1 MSTQP
6 YQPPALNADAYAAL
20 VFMLER
26 HPTPLRQVQLCNGLP
41 QIGLN
46 SSAALQAF
54 LLLQSHRLVR
64 LRRSGRT
71 ILETLARGGPELES
85 LRRSAAAQLERE
97 HRTERKRGLGR

>member
-71 ILETLARGGPELES
+71 K
-85 LRRSAAAQLERE
+85 SAYLFLTRHAFAQIDNLQTQGAL
-97 HRTERKRGLGR
+97 HVH